1 MIKIVICGVCGRMG
15 KRIATLASRDKDI
28 SIVGA
33 TETKGCSF
41 TGVNLG
47 EELKTHNLG
56 VAISDDLNES
66 IKKCDCVI
74 DFTAPGATLNNLKI
88 ARINKKP
95 IVIGTTGFTKESLKE
110 IESASRDIP
119 ILFSPNMSVAVNLVF
134 DLVKKTAKT
143 LGEAYSVKMEEV
155 HHIHKK
161 DKPSGTGKLLAEM
174 IKKER
179 EDLKDIPINSIREGE
194 VVGDHKIIFDSEEDT
209 IEITHKA
216 KTRDIFAFG
225 AIQAAKFLVGKPKG
239 LYSMKDVLEL

>member
-1 MIKIVICGVCGRMG
+1 MIKIVICGVCGKMG

-41 TGVNLG
+41 VGVNLG

-119 ILFSPNMSVAVNLVF
+119 ILFSPNMSPAVNLVF
-134 DLVKKTAKT
+134 DLVRKTAKT
-143 LGEAYSVKMEEV
+143 LGKTYSVKMEEV

-161 DKPSGTGKLLAEM
+161 DKPSGTGKLLAEI

-216 KTRDIFAFG
+216 KTRDIFALG
-225 AIQAAKFLVGKPKG
+225 AIQAAKFLAGKPKG

>member
-1 MIKIVICGVCGRMG
+1 MIKIIICGVCGRMG
-15 KRIATLASRDKDI
+15 KRIATLASRDKDM

-33 TETKGCSF
+33 TEIKGCSF
-41 TGVNLG
+41 VGVNLG

-66 IKKCDCVI
+66 IEKCDCVI
-74 DFTAPGATLNNLKI
+74 DFTAPGATLSNLKI
-88 ARINKKP
+88 AKINKKP
-95 IVIGTTGFTKESLKE
+95 IVIGTTGFTKESLEE
-110 IESASRDIP
+110 IESASGGIP

-143 LGEAYSVKMEEV
+143 LGESYSVKMEEV

-161 DKPSGTGKLLAEM
+161 DKPSGTGKLLAEI

-179 EDLKDIPINSIREGE
+179 EDLEDIPINSIREGE

-216 KTRDIFAFG
+216 KTRDIFALG
-225 AIQAAKFLVGKPKG
+225 AIQAAKFLVDKPKG

>member
-41 TGVNLG
+41 AGVNLG

-74 DFTAPGATLNNLKI
+74 DFTAPGATLSNLKI
-88 ARINKKP
+88 AKINKKP

-110 IESASRDIP
+110 IESASLDIP
-119 ILFSPNMSVAVNLVF
+119 ILFSPNMSVSVNLVF
-134 DLVKKTAKT
+134 DLVRKTAKT
-143 LGEAYSVKMEEV
+143 LGGAYSVKMEEV

-179 EDLKDIPINSIREGE
+179 EDLKDISIKSIREGE

-216 KTRDIFAFG
+216 KTRDIFALG
-225 AIQAAKFLVGKPKG
+225 AIQAAKFLVDKPKG

>member
-1 MIKIVICGVCGRMG
+1 MIKIVICGVCGKMG

-41 TGVNLG
+41 AGVNLG